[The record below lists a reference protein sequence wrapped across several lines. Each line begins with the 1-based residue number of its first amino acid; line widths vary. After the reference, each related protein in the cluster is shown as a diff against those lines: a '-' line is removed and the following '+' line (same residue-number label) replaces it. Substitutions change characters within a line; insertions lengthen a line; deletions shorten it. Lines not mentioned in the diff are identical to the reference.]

1 MEFITGLRRKVS
13 TPRAKVKRA
22 CLETGCVD
30 KLRKVVRTNPEL
42 NIESM
47 RFVSNLMPT
56 SF

>member
-47 RFVSNLMPT
+47 RFVSNLMVT
-56 SF
+56 